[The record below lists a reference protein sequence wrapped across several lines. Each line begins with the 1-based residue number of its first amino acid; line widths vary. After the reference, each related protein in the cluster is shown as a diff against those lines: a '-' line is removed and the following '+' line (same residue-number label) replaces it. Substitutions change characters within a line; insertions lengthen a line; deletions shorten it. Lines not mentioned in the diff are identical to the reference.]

1 MQPSSSSN
9 KIPQERLV
17 LYDFS
22 LLSLPR
28 FAHLRMEVHGG
39 CLTEPFANEFA
50 FSGMVRDMFARCYDV
65 ENKLQKN
72 DLYFE
77 DYPHFIYALME
88 SFSVHI
94 QQSYR
99 NDHRTGIRLMFD
111 WLLKTREIIEEQ
123 YQAIPTLYLASDI
136 VAKKDLQKCQ
146 SKDTWPVKLNVYS
159 LLYRYFHYR
168 IENFLPKMPDSLANL
183 IPYNM
188 WIGEYDDLRAKY
200 TDKLGLEFRKRAIVN
215 VNDNKKR
222 FFEVLVEQC
231 ATFCHQM
238 TSDNPMMS
246 YDEIYRH
253 CDEPMTTL
261 IHSYF
266 QDYIARLQANSDIA
280 SDIDAAIINWFVS
293 LLTGIYETYAANQ
306 GKVLSKCGRTP
317 AVDVASMRFYFDICE
332 RNVLEIAH
340 EYFIDTETIPLV
352 PEIKIRES
360 YVKPED
366 LKTIHHNTIDYKTL
380 YYEWVDVAFTNTSLE
395 EFTNAIDQADFS
407 TMLSRAKDAGARAGY
422 IGGIKYIMKS
432 LKSYLGTNWYDIACG
447 NIGEDQDSVNKL
459 NDGTKQ
465 IKKINVKILSTCI
478 K

>member
-168 IENFLPKMPDSLANL
+168 IENLLPKMPDSLANL